1 MDDREFLKA
10 ADECLSKVAKWLE
23 GFDPDEADYSAA
35 DGAVTIEFPDGGKFI
50 LSRQSATRQVW
61 LAAEAH
67 GWHYNLDPAAKRW
80 KDDRDGHDLYER
92 LAEVVGGRIGRSVEF
107 AV

>member
-10 ADECLSKVAKWLE
+10 ADECLGKVAKWLE

-50 LSRQSATRQVW
+50 LSRLSLTRLLIRPQTVTQ
-61 LAAEAH
+61 
-67 GWHYNLDPAAKRW
+67 YT
-80 KDDRDGHDLYER
+80 
-92 LAEVVGGRIGRSVEF
+92 RILG
-107 AV
+107 AP